1 MIAPDQVTIKG
12 TRDGLLITVGTAPMD
27 EVLQQLSEQL
37 RPTASFFRGGQAIL
51 HLGDRSMSQDE
62 LSRIDEIIG
71 NHDMAIRCVV
81 AAGAMTRR
89 AARALGIRAMSSM
102 DLSGPRVVGS
112 ADAWDGSEGV
122 LVRRTV
128 RSGQVVR
135 HPGHV
140 AVIGDVNAGAEIVAG
155 GDVMVWG
162 KLRGVVHAGAMGDDN
177 AVVCALWMTPIQL
190 RIGQHIARPPEEG
203 DVSSMKPEMAIVR
216 GDKIETQFWPHRK

>member
-1 MIAPDQVTIKG
+1 MTGPNRVTIKG
-12 TRDGLLITVGTAPMD
+12 TRDGLLVTVGTAPLD
-27 EVLQQLSEQL
+27 EILEQLAEQL

-62 LSRIDEIIG
+62 LSRVDEVIG
-71 NHDMAIRCVV
+71 EYDMAIRYVV
-81 AAGAMTRR
+81 ASGAMTRR

-102 DLSGPRVVGS
+102 DLSGPRIVGA
-112 ADAWDGSEGV
+112 ADAWEGSEGV

-140 AVIGDVNAGAEIVAG
+140 AIIGDVNAGAEIVAG

-177 AVVCALWMTPIQL
+177 AVVCALWMAPIQL

-203 DVSSMKPEMAIVR
+203 GLESMRPEMAIVR
-216 GDKIETQFWPHRK
+216 DKKIESQTWPLGR